1 MESDEFDMVAIGR
14 ALLSDP
20 EWVKKVKTGDFEAII
35 PFEKIRIR
43 SVLLISLQ

>member
-1 MESDEFDMVAIGR
+1 MVAIGR

-35 PFEKIRIR
+35 LSKKIRIR
-43 SVLLISLQ
+43 SIFLIL